1 LSENY
6 ILAILSVLRVTM
18 AYDRGKFLAMSN
30 TRNLARIRNI
40 AETTVKIASHTII
53 IRSIVNNLQH
63 YNIPKIKLL
72 PNRARGDIIHDI

>member
-1 LSENY
+1 
-6 ILAILSVLRVTM
+6 M
-18 AYDRGKFLAMSN
+18 AYDRDKFLAISN

-63 YNIPKIKLL
+63 YIPKIEPLSY
-72 PNRARGDIIHDI
+72 RAEGYFIHDIHF

>member
-63 YNIPKIKLL
+63 YIPKIEPL